1 MTQGTMRPREEG
13 LQYPSTYLERRTA
26 ISPAGDESPERRSTR
41 ILGDCYGELMM
52 LDIHTVSDKSVK
64 GQKPPTLRRL
74 QMAGP
79 NMDPLAI
86 PHETLHSVHMTEY
99 SKNLITSTR

>member
-1 MTQGTMRPREEG
+1 
-13 LQYPSTYLERRTA
+13 
-26 ISPAGDESPERRSTR
+26 
-41 ILGDCYGELMM
+41 M
-52 LDIHTVSDKSVK
+52 LDIHTVYDKSVK

-79 NMDPLAI
+79 NTDPLAI
-86 PHETLHSVHMTEY
+86 PHETLHLVDMTEH